1 MVGGSAGRATGRDA
15 PLNGLAA
22 GLGATGGATFGAAAG
37 LAAAFGA
44 VFLGLAFGAALF
56 FAAGRL
62 AAAFFAAGLLAV
74 DFFAVVRFAV
84 DFLAAE
90 RLAVDFLAEDRFAVD
105 FLAFDFF
112 FAGISPP
119 SDARSELARWFRRM
133 RTRCCYLRFIASA
146 PRKDKHFPRPDGA
159 SVRVQPIQHGGEQ
172 EVVLEV
178 DRDRVPRPLEPD
190 QLLVRRSDPLHDM
203 GRVANVDRTVA
214 AATQDQRRDPYLR
227 EFSVEDAQQVHQALD
242 ADRRP
247 AGVAMKQTNGRRIAQ
262 IRLVGWDVPWPH
274 VFEPAKDFDP
284 PIAEIRGGAHG
295 THRDHALHLRMS
307 RCQVQGQRAAQG
319 LTADEH
325 LRTVL
330 ARAGQRLLR
339 RADPVRPAG
348 RGHGFRRQ
356 PMPGQ

>member
-133 RTRCCYLRFIASA
+133 RSPCCYLRFIASA
-146 PRKDKHFPRPDGA
+146 PRKDKHFPRGKGP
-159 SVRVQPIQHGGEQ
+159 SVRVQPVQDGSEQ
-172 EVVLEV
+172 KAGLEING
-178 DRDRVPRPLEPD
+178 DRVARLLEPD
-190 QLLVRRSDPLHDM
+190 QPLVRGADSLEDMRRIADIDRS
-203 GRVANVDRTVA
+203 VASAVR
-214 AATQDQRRDPYLR
+214 DQCRDPHLR
-227 EFSVEDAQQVHQALD
+227 QFLVEHAQQMHQALD
-242 ADRRP
+242 ADGRSP
-247 AGVAMKQTNGRRIAQ
+247 GIAVQHANGRPIAQ
-262 IRLVGWDVPWPH
+262 VGLVARDVPAH
-274 VFEPAKDFDP
+274 RVLEPANDLD
-284 PIAEIRGGAHG
+284 A
-295 THRDHALHLRMS
+295 
-307 RCQVQGQRAAQG
+307 
-319 LTADEH
+319 
-325 LRTVL
+325 
-330 ARAGQRLLR
+330 
-339 RADPVRPAG
+339 PV
-348 RGHGFRRQ
+348 
-356 PMPGQ
+356 